1 MQSIGIKLGSRPKR
15 FVVVVV
21 VVVVVGG
28 VGGLGV
34 RVWLGPGT

>member
-21 VVVVVGG
+21 VVVGG

-34 RVWLGPGT
+34 MVWLGPGT